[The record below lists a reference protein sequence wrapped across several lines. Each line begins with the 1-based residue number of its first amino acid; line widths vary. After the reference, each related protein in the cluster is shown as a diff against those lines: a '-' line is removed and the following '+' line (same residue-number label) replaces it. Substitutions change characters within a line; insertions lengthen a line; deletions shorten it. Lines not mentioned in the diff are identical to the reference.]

1 MSIEAAF
8 FPQGTV
14 NIAAT
19 TTSQYVQLPATNI
32 GSYQTANGDAL
43 LVYNS
48 GTTVGFVAFG
58 SDNTIVATTSASFP
72 IPPGYHRLVGAG
84 QYVTYAAAVL
94 ASGTG
99 TIYFSRGCGH
109 VY

>member
-8 FPQGTV
+8 FPQATV

-19 TTSQYVQLPATNI
+19 TTSQNVALPPTTI
-32 GSYQTANGDAL
+32 GPYQTAGGDAL

-48 GTTVGFVAFG
+48 GTTVACVEFG
-58 SDNTIVATTSASFP
+58 SDNTGVATTAKSFP
-72 IPPGYHRLVGAG
+72 VPPGWNRLVGAG
-84 QYVTYAAAVL
+84 QYVTYAAAIL

-99 TIYFSRGCGH
+99 TIYFSRGTGH

>member
-8 FPQGTV
+8 FPQSTV

-19 TTSQYVQLPATNI
+19 TTSQNVALPATTI
-32 GSYQTANGDAL
+32 ASYQTAGGDAL

-48 GTTVGFVAFG
+48 GTTVALVAFG
-58 SDNTIVATTSASFP
+58 SDNTVVATVGAGFP

-84 QYVTYAAAVL
+84 QYVTYAAAIM
-94 ASGTG
+94 ASSTG
-99 TIYFSRGCGH
+99 TVYFSRGSGH